1 MNTNKKSKFLTLN
14 LALFLFVSN
23 QSLAQAT
30 SQSVCINKKTGVIRV
45 SEICEQNE
53 SKGTRKVTAPVL
65 TKVEKLQKKV
75 NDLEAQIMLVEKERK
90 DFLEDIRKSNPVVD
104 SLDAFYKSINDCRS
118 TPDTRE
124 CSYML
129 GGPGVLMVSLDK
141 QHSALVK
148 TLGAAKFSL
157 EKELK
162 GYKTITCRKGSE
174 VLSITDA
181 KPKCPKGYK

>member
-1 MNTNKKSKFLTLN
+1 MSTNKKSKFLTYSLF
-14 LALFLFVSN
+14 LFLFVGN
-23 QSLAQAT
+23 QSSAQAT
-30 SQSVCINKKTGVIRV
+30 TQSICINKKSGVIRV

-53 SKGTRKVTAPVL
+53 SKGTRKVIAPKL

-75 NDLEAQIMLVEKERK
+75 NDLEAQIMNVEKERK
-90 DFLEDIRKSNPVVD
+90 DFLEVIQKSNPIVD

-124 CSYML
+124 CGYML
-129 GGPGVLMVSLDK
+129 GGPGTLMVSLDK
-141 QHSALVK
+141 QHSALAK
-148 TLGAAKFSL
+148 ILGEAKFSL